1 MKKILLLLTC
11 LLIGCQISGC
21 SGNNASFEKRDYRID
36 GNQVEQ
42 VILDVSD
49 RKIEIQRSDDQQVH
63 LSYYESEKEF
73 YDISLSN
80 DKELKMTLD
89 TNKEWIDYFG
99 GKAGTEERTILL
111 SLPDDMIRRL
121 KISTSN
127 EDVKLPALDIEDS
140 IEVYLNQG
148 NLQVE
153 KLQSDFIHLETKNG
167 NLEGSI
173 IGSYDTFSIESDA
186 HKGDNNLPAQKE
198 GGEKK
203 LEAYTNNG
211 NIQLE
216 FVPESE

>member
-1 MKKILLLLTC
+1 M
-11 LLIGCQISGC
+11 LIGCQISGC
-21 SGNNASFEKRDYRID
+21 SSNDVPFEKKDYRVD
-36 GNQVEQ
+36 GSQVEQ

-49 RKIEIQRSDDQQVH
+49 RKIEVQKSDDQQIH

-80 DKELKMTLD
+80 DKELKMTLEM
-89 TNKEWIDYFG
+89 NKEWTDYFG

-111 SLPDDMIRRL
+111 SLPDDMIEQL

-127 EDVKLPALDIEDS
+127 EDVNLPALDIEDF

-148 NLQVE
+148 NIQVK

-173 IGSYDTFSIESDA
+173 IGSYHDFSIESNA

-216 FVPESE
+216 FVS